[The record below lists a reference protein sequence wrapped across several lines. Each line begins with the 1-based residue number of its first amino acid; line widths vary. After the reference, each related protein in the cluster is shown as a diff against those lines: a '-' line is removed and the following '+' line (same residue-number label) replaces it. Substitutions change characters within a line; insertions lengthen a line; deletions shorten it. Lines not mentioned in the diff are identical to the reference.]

1 MQNTLPAV
9 LASPYGTL
17 NYMLNGGDEGCHVWV
32 YLPRLT
38 AISSLALRT
47 AVDASAA

>member
-1 MQNTLPAV
+1 MQNTLSAV
-9 LASPYGTL
+9 LATPNRAL
-17 NYMLNGGDEGCHVWV
+17 NYMLNGGNKGCHVGI

>member
-9 LASPYGTL
+9 LATPNGSL
-17 NYMLNGGDEGCHVWV
+17 NYVLNSGDEGCHDLV

-38 AISSLALRT
+38 AINSLALRT